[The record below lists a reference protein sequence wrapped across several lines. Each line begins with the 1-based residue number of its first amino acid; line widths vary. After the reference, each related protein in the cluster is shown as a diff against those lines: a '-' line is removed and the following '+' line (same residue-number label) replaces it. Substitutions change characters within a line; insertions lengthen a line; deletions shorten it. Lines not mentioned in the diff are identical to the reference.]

1 MLFSATLTPKTA
13 DLAKLSLKKEPLY
26 IGIDDNK
33 EEATVSSLEQ
43 VSYFKFKYLSVR
55 LFKFLIFIQGYVIV
69 PSEKRFL
76 LLFTFLKKNKKKKI
90 MVFFSSCMSVK
101 FHHELLNY
109 IDMPVMCIHVS

>member
-43 VSYFKFKYLSVR
+43 VSYFK
-55 LFKFLIFIQGYVIV
+55 
-69 PSEKRFL
+69 
-76 LLFTFLKKNKKKKI
+76 
-90 MVFFSSCMSVK
+90 
-101 FHHELLNY
+101 
-109 IDMPVMCIHVS
+109 